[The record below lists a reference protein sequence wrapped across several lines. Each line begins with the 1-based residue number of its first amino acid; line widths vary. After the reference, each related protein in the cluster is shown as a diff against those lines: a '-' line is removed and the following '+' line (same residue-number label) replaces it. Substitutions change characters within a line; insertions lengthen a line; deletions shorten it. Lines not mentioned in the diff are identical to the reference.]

1 MKEFKLDH
9 QPKINTGFK
18 VPDDYFDTLEKAV
31 QNKIASRQTPVFKLF
46 TKKKWIIAVAAIFV
60 IALSIPIF
68 NQIKTSASSLDQAH
82 VEVYL
87 AEQCDLYEEDIV
99 DLLDDEKIEKIEL
112 ELNINPSELEE
123 ALLTNSN
130 VEEYLIN

>member
-9 QPKINTGFK
+9 QPKITAGFK
-18 VPDDYFDTLEKAV
+18 VPEEYFDKLEKAV
-31 QNKIASRQTPVFKLF
+31 QNKIARKETPVFNLF
-46 TKKKWIIAVAAIFV
+46 TKKNWIIAVAAILV

-68 NQIKTSASSLDQAH
+68 NQIKTLPSSIDQAQ

-87 AEQCDLYEEDIV
+87 TEQYNLSEDDIV
-99 DLLDDEKIEKIEL
+99 DLLDEEKIEKIEL
-112 ELNINPSELEE
+112 ELNINPTELEE
-123 ALLTNSN
+123 ALLTNSS

>member
-9 QPKINTGFK
+9 QPKITAGFK
-18 VPDDYFDTLEKAV
+18 VPEDYFDKLEKAV
-31 QNKIASRQTPVFKLF
+31 QNKIARKETPVFNLF
-46 TKKKWIIAVAAIFV
+46 TKKNWIIAVAAILV

-68 NQIKTSASSLDQAH
+68 NQIKTLPSSIDQAQ

-87 AEQCDLYEEDIV
+87 TEQYNLSEDDIV
-99 DLLDDEKIEKIEL
+99 DLLDEEKIEKIEL
-112 ELNINPSELEE
+112 ELNINPTELEE
-123 ALLTNSN
+123 ALLTNSS

>member
-9 QPKINTGFK
+9 QPKITAGFK
-18 VPDDYFDTLEKAV
+18 VPEDYFDKLEKAV
-31 QNKIASRQTPVFKLF
+31 QNKIAKKETPVFKLF

-68 NQIKTSASSLDQAH
+68 NQSKASPSSIDQAQ

-87 AEQCDLYEEDIV
+87 AEQFNLSEDDIV
-99 DLLDDEKIEKIEL
+99 DLLDEEKIEKIEL
-112 ELNINPSELEE
+112 ELNINPTELEE
-123 ALLTNSN
+123 ALLTNSS